1 MEDLIYLI
9 LVILSLININI
20 KCGNQ
25 FFNDYMDLENTNNVK
40 GIFVWMIFFR
50 HSYDYYYKDPRKISN
65 IIDISLEQNI
75 VSLFLFYSGYGI
87 YKSFSKKGKKYIKT
101 LPIKSTIL
109 FIKTQIILFLFLLNN
124 KILHK
129 KISFKEYFYAV
140 ILKKSIGNS
149 YWFSFTIITI
159 YIESYF
165 AFILI
170 RNKKYNILGILFL
183 TIICYFHVK
192 FVYKYF
198 YPKEIITVDTIICFI
213 TGFYYCYFQTCL
225 DKIIMLNDIIYLTI
239 ITIIAFSYYK
249 FHIHINR
256 VVLFYKT
263 IKNFF
268 FTLMAVLLTMKIQFK
283 NDFLKFMNS
292 HSYSIFLLQRIIFIL
307 ISEKGIFKDYPF
319 IRFFIQ
325 FSVVVLI
332 SCIFD
337 KYTIYIDIFL
347 KYRINKNNK
356 NNTQKE
362 NKLISDIVKNIE
374 VAKLIEIS

>member
-256 VVLFYKT
+256 AVLFYKA

-268 FTLMAVLLTMKIQFK
+268 FTLMAVLLTMKIQFR